1 MRKKAFNEGMATSTE
16 VTDASLAVA
25 KVRIEKLQAM
35 YAYDVALARLLEL
48 AGMPEMFE
56 DFLLNQ

>member
-1 MRKKAFNEGMATSTE
+1 MATSTE